1 MSLNIGD
8 TLGQYRIDAEIG
20 GGGFAT
26 VYKGYQA
33 SFDRPV
39 AIKVPLPQFLRNRS
53 FVERFRREAE
63 ATFSLKHPNIV
74 EVYDF
79 QEMDGMSFMVME
91 YVDGASLRD
100 VLIDKGAFDAR
111 TGEEDATRLREEE
124 DATRLHEQGDG
135 TRLHELDTDVAVMK
149 NLTGKYEPLPVG
161 IVAQIA
167 KDVCAALT
175 YAHEQGVFHRDLK
188 PDNVLIAKDGRA
200 LLSDFGIARVQEE
213 SRLTRTGAAMGTLAY
228 MSPEQFSKA
237 NEASSRTDIYSLGVM
252 LYELLTGSV
261 PFVGVDSEVLQKHL
275 NEKPL
280 RPRTVRGEIP
290 VVMEEVVMK
299 CLEKKPQDR
308 FQTTEEVS
316 NAILAET
323 KPLPLTALFGSD
335 TGTGGSTNEKERTFE
350 LICPQCGVG
359 FSEKGETTR
368 CPGCG
373 EKNKRRAA
381 EEEVEKRVLAGRQF
395 IMKFKFPLG
404 VEMPVKAYQY
414 QTEVKPSLLREY
426 DETLKIWAASLEKG
440 SVVAPTMG
448 EGEWPEGEKIITTIK
463 KILDFKAL
471 WDSEALNEYVVKIGD
486 KRERKKQMAGLEGRA
501 YQLLGFL
508 QSLGGARGQTNEEMI
523 SKYAA
528 ARGWFE
534 RSEKVLKDAEPELA
548 SVAGFSKQ
556 FTDVIL
562 QFPVDPRGALP
573 KIEIQPDQ
581 APGVKV
587 DLGQCHEYEGVLDRI
602 EGKINRLKGEAQ
614 TLLNKVKDQIDQITI
629 HLEEYKKEVENQ
641 MDLHQKKSAQIKGK
655 SANEIS
661 RLEKIIQI
669 SRWTILFLPW
679 AAGLIGLI
687 ISGLKFDRSGLAA
700 FGLMSLALSLGFL
713 YVRLPGMLGKPTWW
727 DASPIVAGILGLVLV
742 NKIIGALVAVLGIIG
757 LWLAGSRWG
766 RIRHSNPFARIAVTL
781 MAAIPA
787 IYIQIYTYMNFIMPG
802 SKPVFLLPEIIGG
815 FFAGIIVG
823 GVYRNRKPKL
833 DSANDRLKANL
844 SKEFTDHQMKI
855 AEIDSRRL
863 DSLNLFKTSS
873 DKDISTVVAKLEEAE
888 LQASTLSLRFLRS
901 KTPQELAKTDELR
914 SYANE
919 LNSNRSLYI
928 QVEEIPIRPPEKIQG
943 RVKR

>member
-1 MSLNIGD
+1 MTINIGD
-8 TLGQYRIDAEIG
+8 TLGQYRIESEIG

-26 VYKGYQA
+26 VYKGYWA
-33 SFDRPV
+33 SFGRPV
-39 AIKVPLPQFLRNRS
+39 AIKVPLPQFLRDRS

-63 ATFSLKHPNIV
+63 ATISLIHPNIV
-74 EVYDF
+74 KVYDF
-79 QEMDGMSFMVME
+79 QEIDGMSFMVME
-91 YVDGASLRD
+91 YVDGKSLRD
-100 VLIDKGAFDAR
+100 FLIAKGAFDAR

-149 NLTGKYEPLPVG
+149 NLTGKYKPLPVG

-167 KDVCAALT
+167 KDVCGALT
-175 YAHEQGVFHRDLK
+175 YAHGQGVFHRDLK
-188 PDNVLIAKDGRA
+188 PDNVLIAKDGRV

-237 NEASSRTDIYSLGVM
+237 NEASSRTDIYSLGIM

-261 PFVGVDSEVLQKHL
+261 PFVGVDSEVLKKQL
-275 NEKPL
+275 YEKPL
-280 RPRTVRGEIP
+280 RPRIVREEIP

-316 NAILAET
+316 KAILAET
-323 KPLPLTALFGSD
+323 KPLSLTALFGPD
-335 TGTGGSTNEKERTFE
+335 TGPDDPKNKEEDVFE
-350 LICPQCGVG
+350 WICPQCGVK
-359 FSEKGETTR
+359 FSEKGDTFR

-373 EKNKRRAA
+373 AKNKRRAA
-381 EEEVEKRVLAGRQF
+381 EEEVKKRVLAGRQF
-395 IMKFKFPLG
+395 IMEFKLPLG
-404 VEMPVKAYQY
+404 VELPVRAYQY
-414 QTEVKPSLLREY
+414 QTAMKPSLLREY
-426 DETLKIWAASLEKG
+426 DETVKIWAASLEEG

-448 EGEWPEGEKIITTIK
+448 EADWPEGEKIITTVK

-471 WDSEALNEYVVKIGD
+471 WDSEALNEYVVNLGD
-486 KRERKKQMAGLEGRA
+486 KRERKKHVAGLEGRA
-501 YQLLGFL
+501 YQLLGFY
-508 QSLGGARGQTNEEMI
+508 QSLDGARGLTNEQMV
-523 SKYAA
+523 SRYAA

-548 SVAGFSKQ
+548 TVAGFSRQ

-573 KIEIQPDQ
+573 KIEIQPGQ

-587 DLGQCHEYEGVLDRI
+587 DLTQWHEYEGVLDRI

-614 TLLNKVKDQIDQITI
+614 ALLNKVKDQIDRITA

-641 MDLHQKKSAQIKGK
+641 MDLHAKKNTQIKGK
-655 SANEIS
+655 SASEIS
-661 RLEKIIQI
+661 RLEKIIKI
-669 SRWTILFLPW
+669 SRWIILFLPW
-679 AAGLIGLI
+679 VAGLTGLI
-687 ISGLKFDRSGLAA
+687 ISGLKSGHSGLAA
-700 FGLMSLALSLGFL
+700 FGLMSLASSLGFL
-713 YVRLPGMLGKPTWW
+713 YVRLPGTHGKPTWW

-742 NKIIGALVAVLGIIG
+742 DKIIGALVAVPGFIG

-766 RIRHSNPFARIAVTL
+766 RIRRPNLIAVIAVTL

-802 SKPVFLLPEIIGG
+802 SKPVFLLPEILGG
-815 FFAGIIVG
+815 FFAGMIVG

-833 DSANDRLKANL
+833 DSANDRLKASL
-844 SKEFTDHQMKI
+844 SKEFTDHQRKI

-863 DSLNLFKTSS
+863 DSLNQFKTST
-873 DKDISTVVAKLEEAE
+873 DNDFGTMVAKLEEAE
-888 LQASTLSLRFLRS
+888 LQASTLSLRFLRA

-914 SYANE
+914 AYANE
-919 LNSNRSLYI
+919 LNSSRSQYI
-928 QVEEIPIRPPEKIQG
+928 QVEAVPIRQSEQVRG